1 MKDYFAIL
9 DLKRC
14 ATEQEID
21 NAYKKLSLKMH
32 PMKNS

>member
-1 MKDYFAIL
+1 MKFVNLKMKDYFAIL

-21 NAYKKLSLKMH
+21 NA
-32 PMKNS
+32 